1 MADDVKL
8 ELKPSQEVVAA
19 ANTEVTVTDAKGRLI
34 ILKRPGVLAQ
44 FRLVEVMG
52 DSAKNAVYM
61 NMILPLIFVASI
73 DGDSVAKAT
82 KAQIEA
88 LIQRLDDEGVE
99 AVAEA
104 VQKNWGKQDPEADQA
119 ALKN

>member
-1 MADDVKL
+1 MADDIKL
-8 ELKPSQEVVAA
+8 DIKPSQEVVAA
-19 ANTEVTVTDAKGRLI
+19 ANAEVTVVDAKGREI
-34 ILKRPGVLAQ
+34 VLKKPGVLAQ

-52 DSAKNAVYM
+52 DSAKNVVYM

-73 DGDSVAKAT
+73 GGDPVAKST

-119 ALKN
+119 TLKN

>member
-1 MADDVKL
+1 MADDIKL
-8 ELKPSQEVVAA
+8 EVKPSQEVVAA
-19 ANTEVTVTDAKGRLI
+19 ANAEVTVPDAKGRQI
-34 ILKRPGVLAQ
+34 VLKKPGILAQ
-44 FRLVEVMG
+44 FRLVELMG
-52 DSAKNAVYM
+52 DSAKNVVYM
-61 NMILPLIFVASI
+61 NMILPLIFVTSI
-73 DGDSVAKAT
+73 DGDPVAKST

-104 VQKNWGKQDPEADQA
+104 VQKNWGKQDPGADQA